1 MGIDEINAMGAGIA
15 CGGLEIQSVVRKG
28 SVVLCD
34 SVTFPI
40 EKVFVEFEDEDL
52 AVSFEEC
59 VKDGTARIVLDE
71 DTSINAAPKELQEEY
86 ELALV
91 SGDEERL
98 EGVLTELWEEYGI
111 HAENPPVRETSGIK
125 RLSIMHD
132 DGVNAFGFNGN
143 KEQLVKWM
151 IANRFAGLV
160 CDYILSLYD

>member
-1 MGIDEINAMGAGIA
+1 MGIDEINAMGAGIV
-15 CGGLEIQSVVRKG
+15 CGGIEIESVVRKG

-40 EKVFVEFEDEDL
+40 EKVFVEFEDEHL
-52 AVSFEEC
+52 AISFVED
-59 VKDGTARIVLDE
+59 VKTGTANIALDE

-98 EGVLTELWEEYGI
+98 EGVLTELWEEYGV

-125 RLSIMHD
+125 RLAIMHD
-132 DGVNAFGFNGN
+132 DGVNAFGFKGHPDILL
-143 KEQLVKWM
+143 EWM
-151 IANRFAGLV
+151 IANGFPVRDVNLA
-160 CDYILSLYD
+160 LYD

>member
-15 CGGLEIQSVVRKG
+15 CGGLEIESIVRKG

-71 DTSINAAPKELQEEY
+71 DTSINAAPKSFKKSTSWPWFLATKNALRGFLPCYGKSTAFTAKTLPSEKHPVLSTLQSCTMM
-86 ELALV
+86 A
-91 SGDEERL
+91 
-98 EGVLTELWEEYGI
+98 
-111 HAENPPVRETSGIK
+111 
-125 RLSIMHD
+125 
-132 DGVNAFGFNGN
+132 
-143 KEQLVKWM
+143 
-151 IANRFAGLV
+151 
-160 CDYILSLYD
+160 

>member
-15 CGGLEIQSVVRKG
+15 CGGLEIESVVRKG

-71 DTSINAAPKELQEEY
+71 DTSINAAPKELQAGLLQ
-86 ELALV
+86 LAAFCF
-91 SGDEERL
+91 R
-98 EGVLTELWEEYGI
+98 T
-111 HAENPPVRETSGIK
+111 IK
-125 RLSIMHD
+125 S
-132 DGVNAFGFNGN
+132 
-143 KEQLVKWM
+143 WS
-151 IANRFAGLV
+151 RFAGDFRSSTSK
-160 CDYILSLYD
+160 CSAK